1 MAVLIEAISVVLRR
15 AAIERAFPGGWS
27 HFTDYVPNATLCADS
42 DLARV
47 GFMSP
52 SDVKSFVDALEE
64 LGLHYIRDGAAVD
77 LVVVDQ
83 QRGPAVPCGW
93 LEYGHLSLGEAGNRV
108 AAARDP
114 TSSSDTLATP
124 EGWSFSGS
132 LSDKF
137 TFVGSQDVD
146 KKLRF
151 LRTEGDL
158 DVYLNLDTG
167 KEVFLGRTA

>member
-15 AAIERAFPGGWS
+15 PAIERAFPGGWS
-27 HFTDYVPNATLCADS
+27 HFVDFVPNETLCADGE
-42 DLARV
+42 LVRV

-52 SDVKSFVDALEE
+52 TDVKSFVDALEE
-64 LGLHYIRDGAAVD
+64 LGLHYIREGAAVD
-77 LVVVDQ
+77 LVIVDQ
-83 QRGPAVPCGW
+83 QRGPAAPCAW
-93 LEYGHLSLGEAGNRV
+93 LEYGHVSLGEAGNRV

-114 TSSSDTLATP
+114 ASSSDTLATP

-137 TFVGSQDVD
+137 TFAGSEDLE

-151 LRTEGDL
+151 LRTEGGL